1 MKESL
6 LIVAFLAAGIL
17 CGRFD
22 LAPDFASSDFT
33 SMALLCLLMVCVGIS
48 IGSNGR
54 LREILRSLS
63 PRVLLFP
70 LATGLGTYAA
80 SAACCLFLGYS
91 VWQCLAVGAGL
102 GYYSLSSVLISQA
115 GFIDIGTIALIS
127 NLIREAYALLLSPLV
142 ARFSPFAAISIGG
155 CTTMDTTLPVMVS
168 ALGSDWAF
176 TSIVHAIVLD
186 FTVPFA
192 VIFFCSLF

>member
-6 LIVAFLAAGIL
+6 LIVAFFAAGIL

-91 VWQCLAVGAGL
+91 VWQCWPWARGSAIIRCPR
-102 GYYSLSSVLISQA
+102 SSSARRASSTSALSRLSATSSA
-115 GFIDIGTIALIS
+115 RRTRCFS
-127 NLIREAYALLLSPLV
+127 LLLWPVFHPSP
-142 ARFSPFAAISIGG
+142 P
-155 CTTMDTTLPVMVS
+155 S
-168 ALGSDWAF
+168 A
-176 TSIVHAIVLD
+176 
-186 FTVPFA
+186 
-192 VIFFCSLF
+192 

>member
-6 LIVAFLAAGIL
+6 LIVAFFAAGIL

-127 NLIREAYALLLSPLV
+127 NLIREAYAFFTLRRHQHRRLHYHGHDP
-142 ARFSPFAAISIGG
+142 ARHGLRPGIGLG
-155 CTTMDTTLPVMVS
+155 LHQHRARHRS
-168 ALGSDWAF
+168 GFHRALRRHF
-176 TSIVHAIVLD
+176 FLFPVLD
-186 FTVPFA
+186 LAFA
-192 VIFFCSLF
+192 P